1 MSRQAPVVSLL
12 IVAYNSLDFIE
23 ACLSTVPAASANHAY
38 EALLIDNG
46 DGRSAAFVGE
56 NFPDVRIIP
65 SVGNVGFGQGNN
77 ILAKRAD
84 PASKHFILI
93 NPDVRLDAGAIS
105 ALVDTADAHPDYAAL
120 GGQIRTPDGS
130 PSAASVIA
138 LPSVSR
144 MALGA
149 IGLANWAAS
158 RREPASITKE
168 VHSVEAISGG
178 FMLVRRDAWIELGGF
193 DKTFFLYGEDVDLCQ
208 RIAQSGG
215 KIGLVPGA
223 TVHHDVGSGDF
234 YSPIRT
240 RYKVLANAHFANRH
254 FSPLRRWVFKSMLWL
269 RCVIRFGLG
278 TFLGS
283 MRGARAARL
292 AALGR
297 AFREPALNPL
307 GWMDGFN
314 GKGTD
319 PRNRD

>member
-23 ACLSTVPAASANHAY
+23 ACLSSLPLASADHAY
-38 EALLIDNG
+38 EVLLIDNG
-46 DGRSAAFVGE
+46 DGRTAAFVSE

-77 ILAKRAD
+77 ILAKRVD
-84 PASKHFILI
+84 PASNHFVLI
-93 NPDVRLDAGAIS
+93 NPDTRLDAGAIS
-105 ALVDTADAHPDYAAL
+105 ALVNAAEAHPEYAAL

-158 RREPASITKE
+158 RRASTSITKE
-168 VHSVEAISGG
+168 VSIVEAVSGG
-178 FMLVRRDAWIELGGF
+178 FMLVRRDVWLELGGF
-193 DKTFFLYGEDVDLCQ
+193 DETFFLYGEDVDLCR
-208 RIAQSGG
+208 RIALSGG

-254 FSPLRRWVFKSMLWL
+254 FSPLRRWVFKTALWL
-269 RCVIRFGLG
+269 RCAIRFGLG
-278 TFLGS
+278 SLFGPI
-283 MRGARAARL
+283 RGARSTKL
-292 AALGR
+292 GALGR

-307 GWMDGFN
+307 GWMDGYD

-319 PRNRD
+319 PRRRD